1 MFKVNDKLVLNAFGL
16 KQYNG
21 HVITKKGCYAVVLS
35 DKYAIHRDSSI
46 VRVRWYDAKKVKI
59 HGWQCLN
66 FYSKN
71 FQLLKSRKPYNHPL
85 TPIFAKKMPH
95 FGPPKIKKKR
105 LDKKIF
111 S

>member
-1 MFKVNDKLVLNAFGL
+1 MFKVNDKLVLNAFGSR
-16 KQYNG
+16 QYKG
-21 HVITKKGCYAVVLS
+21 HVIAKKGCYATVINAPLS
-35 DKYAIHRDSSI
+35 DTTIIK
-46 VRVRWYDAKKVKI
+46 VRWYNAKRQKI

-66 FYSKN
+66 FWSKN
-71 FQLLKSRKPYNHPL
+71 FQLFKSRKPYNHPL